1 MKSRSLWQD
10 AIARLRKDK
19 LAVICFAIIAVYF
32 ILALGC
38 ALGLFFRD
46 FALTNRETIYLAPS
60 FEHLLG
66 TDLFGRD
73 VLSRAAH
80 GAVTSILVGL
90 VGAGISISIG
100 ATLGAFAG
108 YFGGWLDDLI
118 VWFYTTIDTIPYILL
133 LSAFA
138 FLLGSG
144 LETMCIAIGVTSW
157 VGLCRLMRAEFM
169 KHRDREYVQTATAL
183 GASHMRRLFIHIL
196 PNTFH
201 IILINFS
208 LTFVG
213 AVKSEVILSYLG
225 LGVEPGR
232 PSWGMMIDDAKQEL
246 ARGVWWNLTAATL
259 FMFFL
264 VLSFNL
270 FNDSLR
276 EALDPKRKK

>member
-1 MKSRSLWQD
+1 MKSSSLWLD
-10 AIARLRKDK
+10 AITRLRRDK
-19 LAVICFAIIAVYF
+19 LAMVCFTIISAYF
-32 ILALGC
+32 LIALGC
-38 ALGLFFRD
+38 ALGLFFKD
-46 FALTNRETIYLAPS
+46 YALTNRETIYLAPS
-60 FEHLLG
+60 FQHWLG

-73 VLSRAAH
+73 VLARAAH
-80 GAVTSILVGL
+80 GTITSILVGL
-90 VGAGISISIG
+90 IGAGISILIG

-108 YFGGWLDDLI
+108 YFGGWLDDVI

-183 GASHMRRLFIHIL
+183 GASHLRRLFIHIL